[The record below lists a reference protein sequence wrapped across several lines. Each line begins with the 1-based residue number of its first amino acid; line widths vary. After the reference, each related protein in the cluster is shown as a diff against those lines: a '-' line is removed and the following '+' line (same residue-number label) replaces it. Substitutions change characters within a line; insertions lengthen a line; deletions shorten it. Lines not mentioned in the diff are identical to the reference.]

1 MNMIDLFC
9 ILLLQCGFVKD
20 LVLLH
25 WQITLTY
32 NITYQEGVR
41 QEKYFTD
48 SEEKADIDLAR
59 EKAHTEEFEKVK
71 RDDTNLLTTVEL

>member
-1 MNMIDLFC
+1 MNMTDLFC
-9 ILLLQCGFVKD
+9 ILILQCGFVKD

-48 SEEKADIDLAR
+48 SDEKADIDLAK
-59 EKAHTEEFEKVK
+59 EKLIQK
-71 RDDTNLLTTVEL
+71 NLKKSNMATLIF